1 MEEYLAYCEK
11 LGWDPNCEISY
22 HEWCYYN
29 QFIKEEEQ

>member
-11 LGWDPNCEISY
+11 LGWDPDCPLSM
-22 HEWCYYN
+22 HEWSYYN